1 MKRYII
7 ILLCLIGV
15 QVYAVDYVP
24 YVAASTAPVAN
35 MQSVNST
42 SFMSSGS
49 KYSSN
54 VYEVDS
60 STPSVYPMH
69 RARKGAPGT
78 DGTGYDPN
86 NPQFSPIGDAIIPL
100 LAMALIYLLV
110 AYRRKAKVSDL
121 CV

>member
-7 ILLCLIGV
+7 ILLCLIGIH
-15 QVYAVDYVP
+15 VYAVDYVP
-24 YVAASTAPVAN
+24 YVAASTAPVAS

-49 KYSSN
+49 AYSSD
-54 VYEVDS
+54 VYEVGS
-60 STPSVYPMH
+60 FTPSAPAGNKV
-69 RARKGAPGT
+69 RKAPPGT
-78 DGTGYDPN
+78 DTSGHDPN

-110 AYRRKAKVSDL
+110 AYRRKTKVSDL
-121 CV
+121 CI